1 MLAMLKL
8 GTVPTNRLSK
18 LRPCDKRKYRIFLKS
33 AIESKQAEDVAA
45 PGGRIWDLTAE
56 EKADQNRTYFR
67 ASDTRSISKAF
78 KSTTREQSGIVRVL
92 PTEKDE

>member
-18 LRPCDKRKYRIFLKS
+18 FDKRKYRIFFKS

-78 KSTTREQSGIVRVL
+78 KSTTREQSGIVQVL
-92 PTEKDE
+92 PTEKGE